1 MVSVS
6 DETKGYKSHA
16 NREKRIPSLNGSYGQ
31 FGTFLGLNFYELIYA
46 LSDTT
51 WKATVLVR
59 SLKLSPVGRG
69 KYLDG

>member
-1 MVSVS
+1 M
-6 DETKGYKSHA
+6 E
-16 NREKRIPSLNGSYGQ
+16 EIPVDLLNNLALSLPKLEFRY
-31 FGTFLGLNFYELIYA
+31 LIYA

-69 KYLDG
+69 